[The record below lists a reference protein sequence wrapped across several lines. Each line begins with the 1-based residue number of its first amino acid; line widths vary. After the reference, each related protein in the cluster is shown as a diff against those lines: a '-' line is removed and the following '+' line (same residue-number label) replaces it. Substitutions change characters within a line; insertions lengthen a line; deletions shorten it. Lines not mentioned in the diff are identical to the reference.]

1 MSVTQTV
8 FLVRAKLPTR
18 EAWAIA
24 LKEHGFALEIDPA
37 FDPAGSEGYVPCSH
51 AGEDAGFEYAV
62 AAADAYLEE
71 QKLPQLRT
79 KLNGRDTAVSF
90 VTHSRLADLK
100 AAMIAAGVLGTI
112 ADGLLWSDEAGELI
126 EEPLALARVI
136 VAETDAP
143 VAPPAEPRSIKVELA
158 TRVVFRGNAL
168 TTLQTL
174 EATPRRFTVKVG
186 IGDAAEVHILA
197 LWEHP
202 VGAATV
208 HLLRAGDKTFELDPK
223 GASSASKSIATSI
236 MKLGDSEDATR
247 ELIAA
252 GAGAVLPLCDVVSDE
267 RRPMIV
273 RRAAILI
280 LAQIHD
286 AGSVPTLRAF
296 AEHAELGAAARD
308 ALAKLS

>member
-8 FLVRAKLPTR
+8 FLSRAKLPTR
-18 EAWAIA
+18 EAWSLAV
-24 LKEHGFALEIDPA
+24 KEHGFALELDPA
-37 FDPAGSEGYVPCSH
+37 FDPASSEGYVPC
-51 AGEDAGFEYAV
+51 AGEEAGFEYAI
-62 AAADAYLEE
+62 AAADAYLAE
-71 QKLPQLRT
+71 QELGKLRDQ
-79 KLNGRDTAVSF
+79 LNGRDIAVSF

-100 AAMIAAGVLGTI
+100 AAMIAASVLATI
-112 ADGLLWSDEAGELI
+112 ADGLFWSDEAGELVD
-126 EEPLALARVI
+126 EPLALARV
-136 VAETDAP
+136 VGAETDAP
-143 VAPPAEPRSIKVELA
+143 STPKTEPRSIPVELA

-186 IGDAAEVHILA
+186 VGDAEVQILA

-208 HLLRAGDKTFELDPK
+208 HLLRVGDKRFELDPK
-223 GASSASKSIATSI
+223 GASSASRSIATSI

-252 GAGAVLPLCDVVSDE
+252 GAAAVLPLCDVVGDE

-273 RRAAILI
+273 RRAAIVI
-280 LAQIHD
+280 LGQIHD
-286 AGSVPTLRAF
+286 AGSVPTLRSF
-296 AEHAELGAAARD
+296 AQHPELGDAARS